1 MPSARSDG
9 RDSPRPHQPHIAA
22 IVEERR
28 KRGAYGFGTGRRGSF
43 DPGTPDRF
51 SAGDAAR
58 YMSKYLRPD
67 RANTSFVPLL
77 EAINRL
83 TPRDPATGRHKQL
96 VRPVYVSTALTRLT
110 GVTMGFLRY
119 RRFAF
124 RKWGGW
130 LVYTSPSPRD

>member
-58 YMSKYLRPD
+58 YVSKYLRPD

-96 VRPVYVSTALTRLT
+96 VRPVLRLH
-110 GVTMGFLRY
+110 GVDEAHGRHD
-119 RRFAF
+119 
-124 RKWGGW
+124 GG
-130 LVYTSPSPRD
+130 S